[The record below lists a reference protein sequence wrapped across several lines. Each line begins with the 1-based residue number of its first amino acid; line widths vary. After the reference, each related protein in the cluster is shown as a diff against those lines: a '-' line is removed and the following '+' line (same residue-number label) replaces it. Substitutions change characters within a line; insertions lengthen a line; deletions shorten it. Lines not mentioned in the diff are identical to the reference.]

1 MSRDMERTPPHTY
14 KRNAGL
20 DPMPRVLWRPK
31 PVGAGIGAG
40 AVAGPGPCLGA
51 PVLGPGA
58 WVWGSLEPGS
68 GPWGLGLGAPG
79 GAWVWELALGG
90 QKLHFP

>member
-14 KRNAGL
+14 KRDAGL

-40 AVAGPGPCLGA
+40 TVAGPGPCLGA

-58 WVWGSLEPGS
+58 WVWGSLVWGPLEPG
-68 GPWGLGLGAPG
+68 P